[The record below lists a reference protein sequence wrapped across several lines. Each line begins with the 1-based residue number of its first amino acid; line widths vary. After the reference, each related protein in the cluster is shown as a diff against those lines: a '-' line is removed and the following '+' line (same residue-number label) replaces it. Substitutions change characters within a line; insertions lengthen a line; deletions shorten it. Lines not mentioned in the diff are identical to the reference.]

1 MASNRNNYHFDYV
14 KAYGKDIGSADV
26 VFPLDDVESI
36 EINGH
41 RQRGYCGH
49 VGETGKSSDGLY
61 YRVHL
66 SDYTFWVDPSDYH
79 ELMDFLHDR
88 QKAAIEVVER
98 HRIERDEYNQ
108 RHAQQ
113 LLAGVNA
120 DPITDDI
127 YWCYIQGSPDAD
139 LQKKFSKLTSA
150 IAKQCDEHG
159 GRLYKTAAKS
169 AKYAIMAD
177 YRYYT
182 DDNFDYRR
190 ESGYKVVTL
199 EQAANY
205 MGLQKLWDD
214 SIIQARLNEYAKVL
228 ARPRQ
233 SSGTSITLTLPDI
246 SQTIAD
252 KTRDTV
258 SVSAKKERVKYPPRK
273 PVAYT
278 PPTEKPM
285 ASDAAPA
292 KKEHAKYP
300 PRKPVAYTPPAKK
313 PTAAESKTPVE
324 PVDAMMAAYEKNPK
338 GYKLSMKITRVF
350 APLICIMAAV
360 LMLASPIVSTIV
372 YLCGIWL
379 STLPRTFKEQ
389 QNNQP
394 VTPFYKRKAV
404 IAALVFLVIW
414 LIVCMSVS

>member
-1 MASNRNNYHFDYV
+1 MASPRNRYHFDYV

-26 VFPLDDVESI
+26 VFPPDDVESI

-88 QKAAIEVVER
+88 QKTAIEVVER
-98 HRIERDEYNQ
+98 HRLERDEYNQ
-108 RHAQQ
+108 RHAKQ

-139 LQKKFSKLTSA
+139 LQKKFAKLTSA
-150 IAKQCDEHG
+150 IAKKCDEHG

-199 EQAANY
+199 EQAVNY

-214 SIIQARLNEYAKVL
+214 SVIQARLNEHAKVL
-228 ARPRQ
+228 ARPCQ
-233 SSGTSITLTLPDI
+233 TGGTSITLTLPDI

-252 KTRDTV
+252 KTQHTL

-278 PPTEKPM
+278 QPTEK
-285 ASDAAPA
+285 
-292 KKEHAKYP
+292 
-300 PRKPVAYTPPAKK
+300 T
-313 PTAAESKTPVE
+313 TADESKTPVE

-350 APLICIMAAV
+350 APLLCIMAAI
-360 LMLASPIVSTIV
+360 LMLASPIISSII

-414 LIVCMSVS
+414 LILCMSVS

>member
-1 MASNRNNYHFDYV
+1 MGLRFRKSFKIAPGVRVNLNKKSASISVGTKGARITKSTSGRTTTTVGIPGTGISYSKSHTSKRKTSSTVN
-14 KAYGKDIGSADV
+14 KASAD
-26 VFPLDDVESI
+26 
-36 EINGH
+36 
-41 RQRGYCGH
+41 
-49 VGETGKSSDGLY
+49 
-61 YRVHL
+61 
-66 SDYTFWVDPSDYH
+66 
-79 ELMDFLHDR
+79 
-88 QKAAIEVVER
+88 
-98 HRIERDEYNQ
+98 
-108 RHAQQ
+108 
-113 LLAGVNA
+113 
-120 DPITDDI
+120 
-127 YWCYIQGSPDAD
+127 
-139 LQKKFSKLTSA
+139 
-150 IAKQCDEHG
+150 
-159 GRLYKTAAKS
+159 
-169 AKYAIMAD
+169 
-177 YRYYT
+177 
-182 DDNFDYRR
+182 
-190 ESGYKVVTL
+190 
-199 EQAANY
+199 
-205 MGLQKLWDD
+205 
-214 SIIQARLNEYAKVL
+214 
-228 ARPRQ
+228 
-233 SSGTSITLTLPDI
+233 TLPTDN
-246 SQTIAD
+246 
-252 KTRDTV
+252 KR
-258 SVSAKKERVKYPPRK
+258 KERVKYPPRK

-350 APLICIMAAV
+350 APLICIMATV

>member
-1 MASNRNNYHFDYV
+1 MGLRFRKSFKIAPGVRVNLNKKSASISVGTKGARITKSTSGRTTTTVGIPGTGISYSKSHTSKRQTSSTVN
-14 KAYGKDIGSADV
+14 KASAD
-26 VFPLDDVESI
+26 
-36 EINGH
+36 
-41 RQRGYCGH
+41 
-49 VGETGKSSDGLY
+49 
-61 YRVHL
+61 
-66 SDYTFWVDPSDYH
+66 
-79 ELMDFLHDR
+79 
-88 QKAAIEVVER
+88 
-98 HRIERDEYNQ
+98 
-108 RHAQQ
+108 
-113 LLAGVNA
+113 
-120 DPITDDI
+120 
-127 YWCYIQGSPDAD
+127 
-139 LQKKFSKLTSA
+139 
-150 IAKQCDEHG
+150 
-159 GRLYKTAAKS
+159 
-169 AKYAIMAD
+169 
-177 YRYYT
+177 
-182 DDNFDYRR
+182 
-190 ESGYKVVTL
+190 
-199 EQAANY
+199 
-205 MGLQKLWDD
+205 
-214 SIIQARLNEYAKVL
+214 
-228 ARPRQ
+228 
-233 SSGTSITLTLPDI
+233 TLPTDN
-246 SQTIAD
+246 
-252 KTRDTV
+252 KR
-258 SVSAKKERVKYPPRK
+258 KERVKYPPRK

>member
-1 MASNRNNYHFDYV
+1 MASTRNSYHFDYV
-14 KAYGKDIGSADV
+14 KAYGKNIGSADV

-88 QKAAIEVVER
+88 QKAAIEVVEQ

-113 LLAGVNA
+113 LLAGVHA

-139 LQKKFSKLTSA
+139 LQKKFAKLTSA
-150 IAKQCDEHG
+150 IAKKCDEHG

-190 ESGYKVVTL
+190 ASGYKVVTL
-199 EQAANY
+199 EQAVNY

-214 SIIQARLNEYAKVL
+214 SVIQARLNKHAKVL
-228 ARPRQ
+228 ARPCQ
-233 SSGTSITLTLPDI
+233 TGGTSITLTLPDI

-258 SVSAKKERVKYPPRK
+258 SASAKKERVKYPPRK

-278 PPTEKPM
+278 QPTEK
-285 ASDAAPA
+285 
-292 KKEHAKYP
+292 
-300 PRKPVAYTPPAKK
+300 T
-313 PTAAESKTPVE
+313 TADESKTPVE

-350 APLICIMAAV
+350 APLLCIMAAI
-360 LMLASPIVSTIV
+360 LMLASPIISSII

-414 LIVCMSVS
+414 LILCMSVS